1 MEDDVNQYALTHL
14 PRPVTTIAVVNLKG
28 GSSKTTTTAHLSA
41 QWHGAGL
48 RVLTVDADPQ
58 GSSLRWAEA
67 AGWPWATIGLP
78 VRTLHTQLGGLLGG
92 HDVVVIDTP
101 PLETQSGI
109 VASALRAA
117 DLVIVPTAPTPIEV
131 ERLSAVR
138 QALEDVAP
146 LRLDGA
152 PPPARVLLTRT
163 VAGAVSTAVYRDA
176 LSQDGWTVLAT
187 SVPRLEALSQ
197 SYGDPIRPGAGP
209 YAVVAAELLAVLGRV
224 AA

>member
-1 MEDDVNQYALTHL
+1 MTT
-14 PRPVTTIAVVNLKG
+14 VTTIAVVNLKG
-28 GSSKTTTTAHLSA
+28 GSSKTTTAAHLSA
-41 QWHGAGL
+41 QLHGAGL

-101 PLETQSGI
+101 PLESQSGI

-131 ERLSAVR
+131 ERLPAVR
-138 QALEDVAP
+138 EALDDVAP
-146 LRLDGA
+146 LRRDGQ
-152 PPPARVLLTRT
+152 PPPSRVLLTRT
-163 VAGAVSTAVYRDA
+163 VAGAVSTSVWRASLRE
-176 LSQDGWTVLAT
+176 DGWNVLGTA
-187 SVPRLEALSQ
+187 VPRLEALSQ
-197 SYGDPIRPGAGP
+197 SYGDLIPPGLGP
-209 YAVVAAELLAVLGRV
+209 YAVVAAELLDVLER
-224 AA
+224 AAA

>member
-1 MEDDVNQYALTHL
+1 LAQI
-14 PRPVTTIAVVNLKG
+14 TIAVVNLKG
-28 GSSKTTTTAHLSA
+28 GSSKTTTAAHLSA
-41 QWHGAGL
+41 ELHAAGL

-58 GSSLRWAEA
+58 GSSLRWSEA
-67 AGWPWATIGLP
+67 AAWPWATIGLP

-117 DLVIVPTAPTPIEV
+117 DLVIVPTAPTPIEL
-131 ERLSAVR
+131 ERLPAVR
-138 QALEDVAP
+138 QALDDVAP
-146 LRLDGA
+146 LRRDGQ

-163 VAGAVSTAVYRDA
+163 VANAASTPAWRASLVE
-176 LSQDGWTVLAT
+176 DGWSVLKTA
-187 SVPRLEALSQ
+187 VPRLEAIAQ
-197 SYGDPIRPGAGP
+197 SYGDPIRAHAGGP
-209 YAVVAAELLAVLGRV
+209 YQWVTDELLDILGRV